1 MTTQAPVTLDA
12 LVGDD
17 GGTVLL
23 EVTRPGTEPSR
34 ISMGEDTAKRLACR
48 LMKAACNVQPMA
60 RCPDE
65 RHQEW
70 LWWPVSLML
79 MTTAGRCNLC
89 GWLIPGALEALRDQA
104 DGQPAQDTRL
114 WLAWMLMGAWPR

>member
-12 LVGDD
+12 FVGDD

-34 ISMGEDTAKRLACR
+34 ISMGERDATVLACK
-48 LMKAACNVQPMA
+48 LMTSACQISHRP
-60 RCPDE
+60 RCSDE
-65 RHQEW
+65 GHANMLR
-70 LWWPVSLML
+70 WPLTLML
-79 MTTAGRCNLC
+79 MTTNGCCNLC
-89 GWLIPGALEALRDQA
+89 GWLIPGSLEPLMDQV

-114 WLAWMLMGAWPR
+114 WLAWMLMGCRRS